1 MITATLLLVMSA
13 APVDLEVFDAAL
25 LPLPAGAVVRNENPK
40 VLATSDAGQGQLLL
54 QARAVGDTRLTITSG
69 KVKVVHE
76 VHVRPSVREQKF
88 AEIRALLGPVD
99 GLTLGFER
107 NGTPWAE
114 CESCDPEALARV
126 NQVLLFYTPILMVN
140 YVTPPRNAVAV
151 MKGVVAILGEQATDT
166 PGLRID
172 VREGRAVLFG
182 ELRTEEDRRKV
193 DLASLRFPSLRV
205 HVDPRLRPL
214 SADN

>member
-1 MITATLLLVMSA
+1 MIAATLLLVLSA
-13 APVDLEVFDAAL
+13 APTELEVFDAAL
-25 LPLPAGAVVRNENPK
+25 VPLPAGAVVSNENPK
-40 VLATSDAGQGQLLL
+40 VLTTSDAGQGELLL

-76 VHVRPSVREQKF
+76 VHVRPSVRAQKS
-88 AEIRALLGPVD
+88 AELRAMVGHVD
-99 GLTLGFER
+99 GLTVGFER

-114 CESCDPEALARV
+114 CESCDPEALANV
-126 NQVLLFYTPILMVN
+126 NQVLLFYTPVRMVN
-140 YVTPPRNAVAV
+140 YITPPRDAVVV
-151 MKGVVAILGEQATDT
+151 MKGVVAILGEKETDT

-193 DLASLRFPSLRV
+193 DLASLRFPELRV
-205 HVDPRLRPL
+205 HLEPGLARR
-214 SADN
+214 